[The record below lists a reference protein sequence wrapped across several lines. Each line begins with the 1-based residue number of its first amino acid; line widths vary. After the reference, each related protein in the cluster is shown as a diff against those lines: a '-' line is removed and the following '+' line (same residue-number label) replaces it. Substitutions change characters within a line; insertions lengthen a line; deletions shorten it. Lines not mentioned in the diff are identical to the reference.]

1 MSRCCCRI
9 VDDRW
14 CGCRRPRHRRRKK
27 RKPVLPG
34 NIGEQIDEKQDENV
48 KSN

>member
-9 VDDRW
+9 VDDKW
-14 CGCRRPRHRRRKK
+14 CGCRRSRHRRRKNTK
-27 RKPVLPG
+27 AGLPE
-34 NIGEQIDEKQDENV
+34 NIGEQIDEKQEENA